1 MRIKKFTM
9 IGVTPQTHDLLK
21 RVAQLKRWQLS
32 TLMDFFAELFSNGL
46 DMLNDE
52 DVDISVL
59 RGLYENWQLGLFPYG
74 NGSAKNE

>member
-1 MRIKKFTM
+1 MRKKKFTM

-32 TLMDFFAELFSNGL
+32 TLMDFFAELFTNGL
-46 DMLNDE
+46 DMLGDE

-59 RGLYENWQLGLFPYG
+59 RGLYENWQLALLPYG
-74 NGSAKNE
+74 SGNRE